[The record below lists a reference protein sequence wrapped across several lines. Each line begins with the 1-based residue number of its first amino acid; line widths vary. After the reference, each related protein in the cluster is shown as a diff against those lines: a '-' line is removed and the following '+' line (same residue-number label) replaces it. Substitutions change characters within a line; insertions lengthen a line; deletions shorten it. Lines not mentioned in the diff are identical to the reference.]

1 MTANERVDYPPNIDT
16 LMPAHIY
23 DLAIIPAKHAP
34 TKLEFFS
41 NPIGEKLK
49 YRKAPKTEA
58 DTNLESKKMLK
69 RLGIMGISM
78 EYDPSIT
85 MLELF
90 ELWGRHKFHCANCH
104 WIGVPTAVKCRVCP
118 ECDSA
123 PAWGIIDDNRC
134 RFEFFIDKK
143 RIFCLLLQA
152 IPTAVS
158 HMTPD
163 PILANADFYK
173 FMPVSSVL
181 TIKPGEKIK
190 ATLNWPIRAP
200 KLQHDVFLR
209 AGLICVEYPA

>member
-1 MTANERVDYPPNIDT
+1 MTTNERVDYPPNMDALT
-16 LMPAHIY
+16 PAHIY
-23 DLAIIPAKHAP
+23 DLAYIPAKHTP
-34 TKLEFFS
+34 DTLSFFDH
-41 NPIGEKLK
+41 PVGDKMK
-49 YRKAPKTEA
+49 YRKTRKTTT
-58 DTNLESKKMLK
+58 DTNLESRKMLK

-78 EYDPSIT
+78 EYDPGIT
-85 MLELF
+85 MLELY
-90 ELWGRHKFHCANCH
+90 ELWGRHKFRCINCL

-118 ECDSA
+118 KCGA
-123 PAWGIIDDNRC
+123 VPKWGIVEDNRC
-134 RFEFFIDKK
+134 RFEFFVNNKC
-143 RIFCLLLQA
+143 IFCLLLQS